1 MGSGLGLPE
10 EVADA
15 AEEPNVENRLEV
27 LEDTLSR
34 LKGVVEQLPSQL
46 AALKAEKTA
55 PRKVLKSAK
64 PTASELD
71 AMDLGVVASAR
82 QAGGPEAQLVK
93 IAKLMNKK
101 PNMGEPPH
109 TRAKRSNVLSGG
121 SEGEE
126 EEEEEVEEDE
136 GGVCRYVRPKVVVG
150 DLRFSMSPSRTCKL
164 CLAEVW
170 PEKAALPKQR

>member
-1 MGSGLGLPE
+1 M
-10 EVADA
+10 
-15 AEEPNVENRLEV
+15 EV

-55 PRKVLKSAK
+55 PGKVLKSAK

-101 PNMGEPPH
+101 PDMGELPH
-109 TRAKRSNVLSGG
+109 TCAKRSNVLS
-121 SEGEE
+121 ERARRKRKRRLRRMK
-126 EEEEEVEEDE
+126 VEFAD
-136 GGVCRYVRPKVVVG
+136 
-150 DLRFSMSPSRTCKL
+150 T
-164 CLAEVW
+164 
-170 PEKAALPKQR
+170 